1 MASDKKHAILSASS
15 SHRWLHCPPSARLQL
30 QYPDT
35 TSEAAEEG
43 TAAHALAEH
52 KLRRMLKLR
61 SSKPVSQYDSD
72 DMDLHTDGY
81 VAFVNEAIENAKAH
95 CSDTIVMIEQKLDFS
110 KYVPEGF
117 GIGDCV
123 IVADDNLHIID
134 LKYGQGVLVEAEN
147 NSQMM
152 LYALGALQLFDSLY
166 DIKTVSMTIYQP
178 RRDNV
183 STWTISVDELMD
195 WAENTLKP
203 TAELA
208 FAGEGEF
215 CCGEWCR
222 FCAARTIC
230 RARAMEQMKT
240 AKHDFALPPTLSD
253 DEINTLLPG
262 LDDIISWANDLKEYA
277 LKSALAGKKWQGYK
291 LVAGRSARHFTDE
304 DAVAEAAR
312 KAGYT
317 DIYKTSLI
325 GVTEMEKLMGKRD
338 FAEILGQ
345 LVDKP
350 HGKPTLVPET
360 DKRPEI
366 RLSTAEEDFN
376 DNN

>member
-1 MASDKKHAILSASS
+1 MADKKHAILSASS

-35 TSEAAEEG
+35 TSDAAEEG

-81 VAFVNEAIENAKAH
+81 VAFVNEAIESAKTH
-95 CSDTIVMIEQKLDFS
+95 SSDVIVMIEQRLDFS
-110 KYVPEGF
+110 EYVPDGF

-152 LYALGALQLFDSLY
+152 LYALGALRLFDSLY

-195 WAENTLKP
+195 WAENTLRP

-208 FAGEGEF
+208 FAGDGEYS
-215 CCGEWCR
+215 CGEWCR
-222 FCAARTIC
+222 FCAARTTC
-230 RARAMEQMKT
+230 RARAMEQMEI
-240 AKHDFALPPTLSD
+240 AKKDFALPPTLSD
-253 DEINTLLPG
+253 DEINTMLPG
-262 LDDIISWANDLKEYA
+262 LDDLITWASDLKEYA

-291 LVAGRSARHFTDE
+291 LVA
-304 DAVAEAAR
+304 
-312 KAGYT
+312 
-317 DIYKTSLI
+317 
-325 GVTEMEKLMGKRD
+325 
-338 FAEILGQ
+338 
-345 LVDKP
+345 
-350 HGKPTLVPET
+350 
-360 DKRPEI
+360 
-366 RLSTAEEDFN
+366 
-376 DNN
+376 

>member
-1 MASDKKHAILSASS
+1 MASDKKHAVLSASS
-15 SHRWLHCPPSARLQL
+15 SHRWLNCPPSARLQL

-35 TSEAAEEG
+35 TSDAAEEG

-52 KLRRMLKLR
+52 KLRRLLKLR
-61 SSKPVSQYDSD
+61 SRKPVSQYDSD

-95 CSDTIVMIEQKLDFS
+95 CSDTIVMIEQRLDFS

-183 STWTISVDELMD
+183 STWTISVDDLMD
-195 WAENTLKP
+195 WAENTLRP

-208 FAGEGEF
+208 FAGDGEYS
-215 CCGEWCR
+215 CGDWCR
-222 FCAARTIC
+222 FCAARTTC
-230 RARAMEQMKT
+230 RTRAMQQMEL

-262 LDDIISWANDLKEYA
+262 LDDIISWANDLKDYA

-291 LVAGRSARHFTDE
+291 LVAGRSIRHFTDE

-317 DIYKTSLI
+317 DIYKTFLI

-345 LVDKP
+345 LIDKP

-366 RLSTAEEDFN
+366 RLSTATEDFK

>member
-1 MASDKKHAILSASS
+1 MADKKHAILSASS
-15 SHRWLHCPPSARLQL
+15 SHRWLRCPPSARLQL
-30 QYPDT
+30 NFPDT

-72 DMDLHTDGY
+72 DMDVHTDGY
-81 VAFVNEAIENAKAH
+81 VAFVSEAIESAKTH
-95 CSDTIVMIEQKLDFS
+95 SSDVIVMIEQRLDFS
-110 KYVPEGF
+110 EYVPDGF

-123 IVADDNLHIID
+123 IVAYDNLHIID

-152 LYALGALQLFDSLY
+152 LYALGALRLFDSLY
-166 DIKTVSMTIYQP
+166 DIKAVSMTIYQP

-195 WAENTLKP
+195 WAENTLRP

-208 FAGEGEF
+208 FAGDGEYS
-215 CCGEWCR
+215 CGEWCR
-222 FCAARTIC
+222 FCAARTTC
-230 RARAMEQMKT
+230 RARAMEQMEI
-240 AKHDFALPPTLSD
+240 AKKDFALPPTLSD

-262 LDDIISWANDLKEYA
+262 LDDLITWASDLKEYA

-291 LVAGRSARHFTDE
+291 LVAGRSVRHFTDE

-325 GVTEMEKLMGKRD
+325 GVTEMEKLMGRKN

-350 HGKPTLVPET
+350 HGKPTLVPDS

-366 RLSTAEEDFN
+366 RLSTAEEDFS

>member
-1 MASDKKHAILSASS
+1 MANNKQHAILSASS

-95 CSDTIVMIEQKLDFS
+95 CSDTIVMIEQRLDFS
-110 KYVPEGF
+110 EYVPDGF

-152 LYALGALQLFDSLY
+152 LYALGALRLFDSLY

-195 WAENTLKP
+195 WAENTLRPLAKQ
-203 TAELA
+203 A

-215 CCGEWCR
+215 SCGEWCR
-222 FCAARTIC
+222 FCAARTTC
-230 RARAMEQMKT
+230 RARAMEQMKI
-240 AKHDFALPPTLSD
+240 AKKDFALPPTLSD
-253 DEINTLLPG
+253 DEISTLLPG
-262 LDDIISWANDLKEYA
+262 LDDLITWASDLKEYA

-291 LVAGRSARHFTDE
+291 LVAGRSVRHFTDE

-325 GVTEMEKLMGKRD
+325 GVTEMEKLMGRKN

-350 HGKPTLVPET
+350 HGKPTLVPDS

-366 RLSTAEEDFN
+366 RLSTATEDFS

>member
-1 MASDKKHAILSASS
+1 MADKKHAILSASS

-35 TSEAAEEG
+35 MSEAAEEG

-52 KLRRMLKLR
+52 KLRRLLKLR
-61 SSKPVSQYDSD
+61 SRKPTSQYDSD

-81 VAFVNEAIENAKAH
+81 AAFVCEAIEKAKTH
-95 CSDTIVMIEQKLDFS
+95 SSDVIVMVEQRLDFS
-110 KYVPEGF
+110 EYVPEGF

-152 LYALGALQLFDSLY
+152 LYALGALRLFDTLY

-178 RRDNV
+178 RRENI
-183 STWTISVDELMD
+183 STWTISVEELTD
-195 WAENTLKP
+195 WAENTLRP
-203 TAELA
+203 TAKLA

-215 CCGEWCR
+215 SCGEWCR
-222 FCAARTIC
+222 FCAARTTC
-230 RARAMEQMKT
+230 RARAMQQMEI
-240 AKHDFALPPTLSD
+240 AAHDFALPPTLSD
-253 DEINTLLPG
+253 DEINELLPG

-277 LKSALAGKKWQGYK
+277 LKAALSGKRWSGYK
-291 LVAGRSARHFTDE
+291 LVAGRSIRHYTDE

-325 GVTEMEKLMGKRD
+325 GVSEMEKLMGKRN
-338 FAEILGQ
+338 FADILGA

-350 HGKPTLVPET
+350 HGKPTLVPDS

-366 RLSTAEEDFN
+366 KLSTADEDFN

>member
-30 QYPDT
+30 QYSDT
-35 TSEAAEEG
+35 TSDAAEEG

-195 WAENTLKP
+195 WAENTLRP

-215 CCGEWCR
+215 CCGDWCR
-222 FCAARTIC
+222 FCAARTTC
-230 RARAMEQMKT
+230 RARAMEQMKI

-291 LVAGRSARHFTDE
+291 LVAGRSVRHFTDE

-350 HGKPTLVPET
+350 HGKPTLVPDS

-366 RLSTAEEDFN
+366 KLSTADEDFN

>member
-1 MASDKKHAILSASS
+1 MGNNTHAILSASS
-15 SHRWLHCPPSARLQL
+15 SHRWLNCPPSARLQL
-30 QYPDT
+30 EYPDT
-35 TSEAAEEG
+35 TSEAAAEG

-52 KLRRMLKLR
+52 KLRKLLKMR
-61 SSKPVSQYDSD
+61 SQKPVSQYDSD

-81 VAFVNEAIENAKAH
+81 VAFVSEAIEAAKAH
-95 CSDTIVMIEQKLDFS
+95 CSDVLVLIEQKLGFS
-110 KYVPEGF
+110 QYVPDGF

-166 DIKTVSMTIYQP
+166 DIKTVSMSIYQP

-183 STWTISVDELMD
+183 STWTIRVDTLKS
-195 WAENTLKP
+195 WAENILRP

-208 FAGEGEF
+208 FEGRGEF
-215 CCGEWCR
+215 ACGDWCR
-222 FCAARTIC
+222 FCAARTTC
-230 RARAMEQMKT
+230 RARAMLQLEIAQ
-240 AKHDFALPPTLSD
+240 HDFELPPTLSD
-253 DEINTLLPG
+253 DELNTLLHG
-262 LDDIISWANDLKEYA
+262 LDDLIAWANDLKEYA
-277 LKSALAGKKWQGYK
+277 LKAALSGKRWSGYK
-291 LVAGRSARHFTDE
+291 LVAGRSIRRFTDE
-304 DAVAEAAR
+304 DAVAEAAH

-325 GVTEMEKLMGKRD
+325 GVTEMEKLMGKRNFTD
-338 FAEILGQ
+338 ILGSWI
-345 LVDKP
+345 DKP
-350 HGKPTLVPET
+350 QGKPTLVPNS

-366 RLSTAEEDFN
+366 EISSAAEDFS
-376 DNN
+376 